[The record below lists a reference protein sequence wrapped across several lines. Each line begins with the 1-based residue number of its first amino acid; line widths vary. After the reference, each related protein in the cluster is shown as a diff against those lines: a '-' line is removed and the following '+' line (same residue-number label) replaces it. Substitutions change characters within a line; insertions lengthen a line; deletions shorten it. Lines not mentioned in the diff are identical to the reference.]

1 MGSDKMDLIVG
12 IAMLAAS
19 LAVLV
24 FLVLW
29 GRRTIE
35 RISRRGSR
43 SAREISRDL
52 HSDR

>member
-1 MGSDKMDLIVG
+1 MGSDRIDLIVG
-12 IAMLAAS
+12 LAVLSAS
-19 LAVLV
+19 LALLV

-52 HSDR
+52 RGDR